1 MKTDTMTVLSDKEL
15 EATLGGINS
24 SDAIAV
30 GGIAVGVALC
40 VLFAPIGAGVLLCC
54 AAGAVGLAGDAYVG
68 YGLSVSQ

>member
-1 MKTDTMTVLSDKEL
+1 MTVLSDKEL